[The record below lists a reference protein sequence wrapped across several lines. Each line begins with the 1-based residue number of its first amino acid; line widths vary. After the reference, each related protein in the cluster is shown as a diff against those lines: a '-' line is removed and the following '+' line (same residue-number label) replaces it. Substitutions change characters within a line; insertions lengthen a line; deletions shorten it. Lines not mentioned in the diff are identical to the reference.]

1 MTEVTFPEM
10 STEDHHATGV
20 VATWYAADGEQ
31 VAEGQL
37 VAEVQ
42 MDKVDAEV
50 IAPSAGTITLL
61 VAEGEEVV
69 QGTVIARITQGRSG
83 V

>member
-1 MTEVTFPEM
+1 MTEITFPRL
-10 STEDHHATGV
+10 SDDKPDATGV
-20 VATWYAADGEQ
+20 LATWYAADGDA

-50 IAPSAGTITLL
+50 LAPAAGTIRLL
-61 VAEGEEVV
+61 VQEGEEVA
-69 QGTVIARITQGRSG
+69 QGARIAEIA
-83 V
+83 

>member
-1 MTEVTFPEM
+1 MTQVVFPQM
-10 STEDHHATGV
+10 SEEQPDATGV
-20 VATWYAADGEQ
+20 LATWYAAEGET

-50 IAPSAGTITLL
+50 LAPVSGTITLL
-61 VAEGEEVV
+61 VAEGEEVA
-69 QGTVIARITQGRSG
+69 QGAPIASIE
-83 V
+83 

>member
-1 MTEVTFPEM
+1 MTALDFPQL
-10 STEDHHATGV
+10 SSDKPDATGV
-20 VATWYAADGEQ
+20 LATWYVAEGDT

-50 IAPSAGTITLL
+50 LAPAAGTIRLQVEEGAE
-61 VAEGEEVV
+61 VA
-69 QGTVIARITQGRSG
+69 QGTQIAEIS
-83 V
+83 

>member
-1 MTEVTFPEM
+1 MTDLHFPQL
-10 STEDHHATGV
+10 STEKPEATGV
-20 VATWYAADGEQ
+20 LATWYAAEGDT

-50 IAPSAGTITLL
+50 LAPAAGTIRLL
-61 VAEGEEVV
+61 VQEGDEVGQGSRIAE
-69 QGTVIARITQGRSG
+69 IT
-83 V
+83 

>member
-1 MTEVTFPEM
+1 MTELHFPRLSDDRPE
-10 STEDHHATGV
+10 ATGV
-20 VATWYAADGEQ
+20 LATWYAAEGDV

-50 IAPSAGTITLL
+50 LAPAAGTIRLL
-61 VAEGEEVV
+61 VPEGEEVT
-69 QGTVIARITQGRSG
+69 QGAAIARID
-83 V
+83 

>member
-1 MTEVTFPEM
+1 MTDVLFPAL
-10 STEDHHATGV
+10 SADNPSACGV
-20 VATWYAADGEQ
+20 LATWFVADGEQ

-50 IAPSAGTITLL
+50 LAPEAGTIHPG
-61 VAEGEEVV
+61 VAEGAEVT
-69 QGTVIARITQGRSG
+69 QGSVIATIG
-83 V
+83 

>member
-1 MTEVTFPEM
+1 MTALDFPQL
-10 STEDHHATGV
+10 SNDKPDATGV
-20 VATWYAADGEQ
+20 LATWYVAEGDT

-50 IAPSAGTITLL
+50 LAPAAGTIRLL
-61 VAEGEEVV
+61 VEEGAEVA
-69 QGTVIARITQGRSG
+69 QGTQIAEIS
-83 V
+83 